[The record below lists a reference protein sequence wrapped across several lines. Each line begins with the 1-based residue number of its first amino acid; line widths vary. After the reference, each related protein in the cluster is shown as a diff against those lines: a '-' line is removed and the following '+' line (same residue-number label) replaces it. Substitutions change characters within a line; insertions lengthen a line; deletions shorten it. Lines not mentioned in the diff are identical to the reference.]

1 MSGSQHKPEGFGK
14 GFFKFIGLSA
24 IAGVLSLAL
33 LAPTALVGGIAAS
46 AGITIFENLPDY
58 IKPINASQ
66 SSTLYATKDGQPIE
80 VAKFYHENRISIDY
94 NQMSPN
100 IRNAVVATEDPRF
113 FEHGGVDWLSLV
125 RATLTNAASLGNG
138 PGGSTITMQYVK
150 NSLVEAANLA
160 GDEEAVLAAT
170 QGGLGGIDRKI
181 REIRLAIALEGVAT
195 KQEIL
200 AGYLNLSFFGNQIN
214 GIEAASNYYFGKK
227 ALDLNVPEAALLAGM
242 LKSPNDY
249 KPDTEENLSRAKS
262 RRDYVIDNMRDE
274 GFITGQEASEAKNS
288 PIVTKLTES
297 PSGCEGTKT
306 AAFFCDYVVWTIR
319 NNSEFGP
326 APEDRENLLR
336 RGGLEIY
343 STMDIDIQNAAH
355 KASMTWAPFDDPSQ
369 IGSAS
374 VSVEVGTGRVLA
386 LAENRIYDQT
396 KSEELGRTSVNYATD
411 REYGGSSGFQTG
423 STYKVFTLAQ
433 WLTNGFKLGDHVD
446 GRVREWQASEFSS
459 RCGSIGGTWAPN
471 NIVKEPEDLNVV
483 QATSMS
489 VNTAYV
495 NMASQLDL
503 CDIRDTAARF
513 GVHRADGT
521 ELQYIPSSVLGVNEI
536 APLTMAAAMAGIS
549 NNGVYCSP
557 IAIDRVVVRNTKS
570 EMKTPTSNCSV
581 AVSPEVAAG
590 MTYAMQRV
598 ISGGT
603 GGASSTGDG
612 TPLAGKTGTTD
623 SGVHTWMTGFSS
635 EVATATWV
643 GNVVG
648 TKSLSSLRLN
658 KKAANTVRHDIW
670 RTIMKAANKK
680 YPGTAFTAPP
690 PEMIG
695 TTLIAVP
702 QVAGSAPDAAVEL
715 IKASDLNAKVST
727 SPVTSSFPAGSVAYT
742 KPALGA
748 AVPRGTQIRVFVSGG
763 GAETVPDVAG
773 MSVTNAKATLLAAG
787 FSAVSEPQPSQ
798 GQFFVTHPTIPKG
811 RVVGTD
817 PPSGSAADK
826 AGAILLI
833 ISSGP

>member
-1 MSGSQHKPEGFGK
+1 MSGSQRKPESFGK
-14 GFFKFIGLSA
+14 GFLKFFGLSA
-24 IAGVLSLAL
+24 LAGVVSLAL
-33 LAPTALVGGIAAS
+33 LAPTALVSGFAAS

-66 SSTLYATKDGQPIE
+66 SSTLYATQDGQPVE

-113 FEHGGVDWLSLV
+113 FEHGGVDWVSLI
-125 RATLTNAASLGNG
+125 RAPITSAATLGNG

-160 GDEEAVLAAT
+160 GDEEAIAAAT
-170 QGGLGGIDRKI
+170 QGGLGGIDRKL

-227 ALDLNVPEAALLAGM
+227 ASELNIPEAALLAGM

-249 KPDTEENLSRAKS
+249 KPDEQENLARAKS

-274 GFITGQEASEAKNS
+274 GFITGQQADEAKNTA
-288 PIVTKLTES
+288 IVTKLTHT
-297 PSGCEGTKT
+297 PSGCEGTEN
-306 AAFFCDYVVWTIR
+306 AAFFCDFVVWTIR

-326 APEDRENLLR
+326 TPEDRENLLR

-343 STMDIDIQNAAH
+343 STMDLDVQAAAH
-355 KASMTWAPFDDPSQ
+355 KASMKWAPYDDPSQ

-374 VSVEVGTGRVLA
+374 VSVQVGTGRVLA

-396 KSEELGRTSVNYATD
+396 LSDEPGHTSVNYATD

-433 WLTNGFKLGDHVD
+433 WLSSGKRLGDHVD
-446 GRVREWQASEFSS
+446 GRVKEWDASEFSA
-459 RCGSIGGTWAPN
+459 RCGGIGGTWAPK
-471 NIVKEPEDLNVV
+471 NIVKEPEDLNIV
-483 QATSMS
+483 QATAMS

-495 NMASQLDL
+495 SMAAQLDL
-503 CDIRDTAARF
+503 CDIRDTAMRF

-536 APLTMAAAMAGIS
+536 APLTMAAAMAAIS
-549 NNGVYCSP
+549 NKGVYCSP
-557 IAIDRVVVRNTKS
+557 IAIDKVIVRNTKA
-570 EMKTPTSNCSV
+570 ELRAPTSDCSV

-603 GGASSTGDG
+603 GGASGTGDG

-635 EVATATWV
+635 QVATATWV

-648 TKSLSSLRLN
+648 TKSLSGLRLN
-658 KKAANTVRHDIW
+658 NKTASTVRHDIW
-670 RTIMKAANKK
+670 RTIMQAANKK
-680 YPGTAFTAPP
+680 YPGVSFNAPP
-690 PEMIG
+690 QDMLG
-695 TTLIAVP
+695 TTMIAVP
-702 QVAGSAPDAAVEL
+702 AVAGTDPAAAAEL
-715 IKASDLNAKVST
+715 IKASDLNAKIIAT
-727 SPVTSSFPAGSVAYT
+727 PVTSSFPSGSVAYT
-742 KPALGA
+742 KPAAGDTRA
-748 AVPRGTQIRVFVSGG
+748 RGSQIKIYVSAG

-773 MSVTNAKATLLAAG
+773 MSVVNAKATLLAAG
-787 FSAVSEPQPSQ
+787 FAAVSEPQASQ
-798 GQFFVTHPTIPKG
+798 TQFFVKHPTIAKG
-811 RVVGTD
+811 KVVGTD
-817 PPSGSAADK
+817 PAAGSPADQ

-833 ISSGP
+833 ISAGP

>member
-1 MSGSQHKPEGFGK
+1 MSGSQHKPESFAK
-14 GFFKFIGLSA
+14 GFLKFIGLSSL
-24 IAGVLSLAL
+24 AGILGIAL
-33 LAPTALVGGIAAS
+33 LAPTALVSGVAAT

-66 SSTLYATKDGQPIE
+66 SSTLYATKDGQPVE

-100 IRNAVVATEDPRF
+100 IRNAVVATEDPRY

-125 RATLTNAASLGNG
+125 RATITNAASLGNG

-160 GDEEAVLAAT
+160 GDEEGVIAAT

-227 ALDLNVPEAALLAGM
+227 ASELNIPEAALLAGM

-249 KPDTEENLSRAKS
+249 KPDTAENLPRAKS
-262 RRDYVIDNMRDE
+262 RRDYVIDNMEAE
-274 GFITGQEASEAKNS
+274 GYISRQEANDARNS
-288 PIVTKLTES
+288 PIVTNLTES
-297 PSGCEGTKT
+297 PSGCEGTET
-306 AAFFCDYVVWTIR
+306 AAFFCDFVVWTIR

-326 APEDRENLLR
+326 LPEDRENLLR

-343 STMDIDIQNAAH
+343 STMDLDVQAAAH
-355 KASMTWAPFDDPSQ
+355 KATMTWAPYDDPSQ

-396 KSEELGRTSVNYATD
+396 QSTEPGRTSVNYATD
-411 REYGGSSGFQTG
+411 KEYGGSSGFQTG

-446 GRVREWQASEFSS
+446 GRVREWDASEFSA
-459 RCGSIGGTWAPN
+459 RCGGIAGTWAPN

-483 QATSMS
+483 AATAMS

-503 CDIRDTAARF
+503 CDIRDTAMRF

-549 NNGVYCSP
+549 NNGIYCSP
-557 IAIDRVVVRNTKS
+557 IAIDKVIVRNTKS
-570 EMKTPTSNCSV
+570 ELKAPSTSCSV

-603 GGASSTGDG
+603 GGASATGDG

-670 RTIMKAANKK
+670 RTIMQAANKK

-690 PEMIG
+690 AEMIG
-695 TTLIAVP
+695 TTMIAIP

-715 IKASDLNAKVST
+715 IKASDLNAKVGT
-727 SPVTSSFPAGSVAYT
+727 NPVTSSLPSGSVAYT
-742 KPALGA
+742 RPAVGV
-748 AVPRGTQIRVFVSGG
+748 AVPRGTQIKVFVSAG

-773 MSVTNAKATLLAAG
+773 MSVSSAKSTLLSAG

-798 GQFFVTHPTIPKG
+798 SQFFVNHPTIPKG

-817 PPSGSAADK
+817 PAAGSAADK

>member
-1 MSGSQHKPEGFGK
+1 MSGSQHKPESFAK
-14 GFFKFIGLSA
+14 GFLKFTGFSA
-24 IAGVLSLAL
+24 LAGILGVAL
-33 LAPTALVGGIAAS
+33 LAPTALVSGIAAS

-58 IKPINASQ
+58 IKPVNASQ
-66 SSTLYATKDGQPIE
+66 SSTLYATKDGVPVE
-80 VAKFYHENRISIDY
+80 VAQFYHENRISIDY
-94 NQMSPN
+94 NEMSPN

-113 FEHGGVDWLSLV
+113 FEHGGVDWLSLI
-125 RATLTNAASLGNG
+125 RATVTSAATLGNG

-160 GDEEAVLAAT
+160 GDKEGVAAAT
-170 QGGLGGIDRKI
+170 QGGFAGIDRKL

-214 GIEAASNYYFGKK
+214 GIEAASNYYFGKTAK
-227 ALDLNVPEAALLAGM
+227 DLNIQESALLAGM

-249 KPDTEENLSRAKS
+249 KPDEAANLDRAKS
-262 RRDYVIDNMRDE
+262 RRDYVINNMEAE
-274 GFITGQEASEAKNS
+274 GYITGQQASEAKNS
-288 PIVTKLTES
+288 PIVTKLTHT
-297 PSGCEGTKT
+297 PSGCEGTET
-306 AAFFCDYVVWTIR
+306 AAFFCDFVVWTIR

-326 APEDRENLLR
+326 TPEDRENLLR

-343 STMDIDIQNAAH
+343 STMDIDIQEAAH
-355 KASMTWAPFDDPSQ
+355 KAEFTWAPPKDPSQ

-374 VSVEVGTGRVLA
+374 TSVEVGTGRVLA
-386 LAENRIYDQT
+386 IAQNRYYDQT
-396 KSEELGRTSVNYATD
+396 QSTEPGRTSVNYSTD

-433 WLTNGFKLGDHVD
+433 WLTNGFRLGDHLD
-446 GRVREWQASEFSS
+446 GRVKEWQASEFSA
-459 RCGSIGGTWAPN
+459 RCGGIGGTWAPK

-483 QATSMS
+483 QATAMS

-503 CDIRDTAARF
+503 CDIRDTAMRF

-521 ELQYIPSSVLGVNEI
+521 ELQFIPASVLGVNEI
-536 APLTMAAAMAGIS
+536 APLTMAAAMAGIA
-549 NNGVYCSP
+549 NKGVFCSP
-557 IAIDRVVVRNTKS
+557 VAIDKVIVRNTKA
-570 EMKTPTSNCSV
+570 ELRVPTTNCNV

-603 GGASSTGDG
+603 GGASATGDG

-623 SGVHTWMTGFSS
+623 SGVHTWMTGFSTK
-635 EVATATWV
+635 VATATWV

-648 TKSLSSLRLN
+648 TKSLGSLRLN
-658 KKAANTVRHDIW
+658 NKAANTVRHDIW
-670 RTIMKAANKK
+670 RTIMQAANKK
-680 YPGTAFTAPP
+680 YPGGDFDPP
-690 PEMIG
+690 PAEMTG
-695 TTLIAVP
+695 TTMIAVP

-715 IKASDLNAKVST
+715 IKASDLNAKVAVT
-727 SPVTSSFPAGSVAYT
+727 AVTSSLPKGSVAYT
-742 KPALGA
+742 KPGVGTTA
-748 AVPRGTQIRVFVSGG
+748 PRGTQIKIFVSAG
-763 GAETVPDVAG
+763 GAETVPNVAG

-798 GQFFVTHPTIPKG
+798 GQFFVKSPTIPAGK
-811 RVVGTD
+811 VVGTD
-817 PPSGSAADK
+817 PAAGSAADK

-833 ISSGP
+833 ISTGP